1 MKFARP
7 LMAFLIGLS
16 LSVAAPAAETP
27 LEQMKDQ
34 LERMR
39 KHLSAVSARFK
50 GGMKFARPS
59 TNPDQPSTPAL
70 ECCEANLRAAR
81 DRLAGFDQALL
92 KLAACYRQL
101 GNSEGLT
108 QVRLIRTDAES
119 LLRGLQVFVKTRSHA
134 EARGALAGTTRA
146 FLLLDKDVRALVA
159 CELPQETPLTEPEYP
174 TSDPS
179 GL

>member
-1 MKFARP
+1 
-7 LMAFLIGLS
+7 
-16 LSVAAPAAETP
+16 
-27 LEQMKDQ
+27 MKDQ

-50 GGMKFARPS
+50 GGFKVARPS
-59 TNPDQPSTPAL
+59 ADPGQPSTPAL
-70 ECCEANLRAAR
+70 ECCESNLRAAR

-92 KLAACYRQL
+92 KQAACYQQL

-108 QVRLIRTDAES
+108 KIRLIRTEAES
-119 LLRGLQVFVKTRSHA
+119 LLRGLQVFVKTQSHA
-134 EARGALAGTTRA
+134 EALGALAGTTRA
-146 FLLLDKDVRALVA
+146 FLLLDKDVRALAA
-159 CELPQETPLTEPEYP
+159 CELPEETPLTEPEPP